1 MTKKEYTEIEK
12 EKIMEAVEAVSKQY
26 QIGSEALASQI
37 YSQSEYAK
45 LIDCRHEILI
55 QVSAHV
61 IEQDVTGSTVGT
73 KEICQKNYHIP
84 VPENK
89 DHHMY
94 MQGFFNFLEGCMS
107 QSLESQEKE

>member
-1 MTKKEYTEIEK
+1 MSEKEYSDLEK
-12 EKIMEAVEAVSKQY
+12 EKILEAVESVSKQY
-26 QIGSEALASQI
+26 QIGSESLASQI
-37 YSQSEYAK
+37 YSQSEHNK

-55 QVSAHV
+55 QITAHV

-89 DHHMY
+89 DHHVY
-94 MQGFFNFLEGCMS
+94 LQGFFNFLEGCMN
-107 QSLESQEKE
+107 QSIQSQEKE